1 MAALLEIHNLHYY
14 YGNIHVVKG
23 IDMEVH
29 EGEMV
34 TLIGAN
40 GAGKTTTLQTISGL
54 TPASGIRGEIVFDGK
69 NIAKVGGDKIAKM
82 GLSQVIEGRHIFSK
96 LTVRE
101 NLMMGAYCRKEA
113 AGLQDDLKMIYDLFP
128 RLEERRNQLGGTLS
142 GGEQQMLAIAR
153 SLISRPKMIMLDE
166 PSLGLAPIVVEE
178 IFKAICR
185 INKEEGKTI
194 LFVEQNAKIA
204 LQTAS
209 RGYVFRNGEIVFHDS
224 SENLENNEEIRAAY
238 LGG

>member
-34 TLIGAN
+34 TMIGAN

>member
-1 MAALLEIHNLHYY
+1 
-14 YGNIHVVKG
+14 
-23 IDMEVH
+23 
-29 EGEMV
+29 
-34 TLIGAN
+34 
-40 GAGKTTTLQTISGL
+40 
-54 TPASGIRGEIVFDGK
+54 
-69 NIAKVGGDKIAKM
+69 
-82 GLSQVIEGRHIFSK
+82 
-96 LTVRE
+96 
-101 NLMMGAYCRKEA
+101 
-113 AGLQDDLKMIYDLFP
+113 MIYDLFP
-128 RLEERRNQLGGTLS
+128 RLEEWRNQLGGTLS

-178 IFKAICR
+178 IFKAIRR

-209 RGYVFRNGEIVFHDS
+209 RGYVFRNGEIVFRDS
-224 SENLENNEEIRAAY
+224 SENLENNAEIRAAY

>member
-1 MAALLEIHNLHYY
+1 
-14 YGNIHVVKG
+14 
-23 IDMEVH
+23 
-29 EGEMV
+29 
-34 TLIGAN
+34 
-40 GAGKTTTLQTISGL
+40 
-54 TPASGIRGEIVFDGK
+54 
-69 NIAKVGGDKIAKM
+69 M

-113 AGLQDDLKMIYDLFP
+113 AGFQDDLKMIYDLFP
-128 RLEERRNQLGGTLS
+128 RLEEWRNQLGGTLS

-178 IFKAICR
+178 IFQAIRR

-209 RGYVFRNGEIVFHDS
+209 RGYVFRNGEIVFRDS
-224 SENLENNEEIRAAY
+224 SENLENNAEIRAAY